1 MSLSVEVLKDGF
13 GQEIVEGHLCI
24 VHKDRFGGFMIGYIA
39 ETRKKV
45 KVVYMGRVWNGKAQG
60 WREEPVEAWFDV
72 GEVLMFNE
80 ENLFALMNAELLHSM
95 ATLREECRPI
105 AEKITQRKEAKR
117 LREAKKKSEE

>member
-1 MSLSVEVLKDGF
+1 MSLVIEVLKDSF
-13 GQEIVEGHLCI
+13 GQEIIEGHLCI
-24 VHKDRFGGFMIGYIA
+24 VHKDRHGGYMIGYIA

-45 KVVYMGRVWNGKAQG
+45 KVVYMGRVWNGKAQE
-60 WREEPVEAWFDV
+60 WKEQPVEAWFDV

-105 AEKITQRKEAKR
+105 AEKIAQRKEAKR
-117 LREAKKKSEE
+117 KRLEGKSSE